1 MAKRRTTPELNLQ
14 KELPQVLSTDFN
26 LFYKPDVAP
35 RDKSVDAFTKSLDAF
50 VSGAGTDLVIGSE
63 IKQKQENE
71 AQAIKDYNENRDKFT
86 KQVETGSI
94 PKEANPY
101 YIEKLQEL
109 HLNKKAED
117 FKIQAYRNYAEAK
130 LNKNTNVGAFD
141 SYYEDQLKNFVAEN
155 QLGTFSPEKLEKGF
169 FSKTSGTRNALA
181 QTHAQ
186 NQLNAVGDEFD
197 ALFKENIQI
206 FLNSDDDIE
215 TMGENISI
223 FVQDAVKNGAGKL
236 SARNLLLDSL
246 KDYLLTTSD
255 FEGASRIIR
264 ELPKNINLSGLGAL
278 GDVKALENDFNEL
291 KEALDK
297 RQVDKDALN
306 IRRQNLLDN
315 KEQDDIYAS
324 LDVYDNF
331 EDYSKSSEY
340 AQLTAK
346 SKRDAENIYAN
357 HFSGYAQRTSDQ
369 SRSDVEQLILESK
382 FTEAR
387 AYLKNNQSQ
396 FSEAEFNKIRS
407 NVLILEATKT
417 DGLLEHDLFKA
428 FQNNINVNVIA
439 VNKGSPTGSAL
450 ISPALG
456 LQFKEEMAKWLANNP
471 LSKFNNDSSER
482 ETKFLEHVAKREKD
496 YMNVINQNK
505 IEVPTAVPQ
514 NQGGSGEQGGKE
526 TFDPNKLKT
535 EPKKSKKE
543 LRNPEI
549 VDKELSIDLSSA
561 VIIPDNLKAS
571 ARRKFIRDNPNALTQ
586 EEFDRIKEKQDA
598 NKQEVGE

>member
-169 FSKTSGTRNALA
+169 FSKTTGTRNSLA

-206 FLNSDDDIE
+206 FLNSDNDIE
-215 TMGENISI
+215 TIGENISI
-223 FVQDAVKNGAGKL
+223 FVQDAVKNGAGKV
-236 SARNLLLDSL
+236 SARNLLLESL
-246 KDYLLTTSD
+246 KDYLATTSD
-255 FEGASRIIR
+255 FEGANRIIR

-278 GDVKALENDFNEL
+278 GDVKALENDFNAL
-291 KEALDK
+291 KEELDEREITLLDRDARRQTALDK
-297 RQVDKDALN
+297 
-306 IRRQNLLDN
+306 
-315 KEQDDIYAS
+315 KEKNDIYDS
-324 LDVYDNF
+324 LEVYDSF
-331 EDYSKSSEY
+331 EDYKNSKEYSS
-340 AQLTAK
+340 LTEPSKKLAK
-346 SKRDAENIYAN
+346 GIYAN
-357 HFSGYAQRTSDQ
+357 HFSGYATKTNEQA
-369 SRSDVEQLILESK
+369 RSEFEKLILESK
-382 FTEAR
+382 YDEAEE
-387 AYLKNNQSQ
+387 YLTNNQSQ
-396 FSEAEFNKIRS
+396 FTEAEFNKNRD
-407 NVLILEATKT
+407 NVLVLDATKS
-417 DGLLEHDLFKA
+417 DGLLEHDLYKA
-428 FQNNINVNVIA
+428 LESDIETNLQR
-439 VNKGSPTGSAL
+439 VNKASPTGSPL
-450 ISPALG
+450 VSPALT
-456 LQFKEEMAKWLANNP
+456 LQFKEEMSRWLTNNP
-471 LSKFNNDSSER
+471 LSKFNGDTSER
-482 ETKFLEHVAKREKD
+482 ETKFLEHVAKRQKD
-496 YMNVINQNK
+496 YKGIILANQ
-505 IEVPTAVPQ
+505 IPVPETQIPKDNQ
-514 NQGGSGEQGGKE
+514 QGGDSSGKE
-526 TFDPNKLKT
+526 VFDPNKLNKGGSDLPPQLQT
-535 EPKKSKKE
+535 GTNKIQNNGKPFTK
-543 LRNPEI
+543 
-549 VDKELSIDLSSA
+549 LSDVQKL
-561 VIIPDNLKAS
+561 
-571 ARRKFIRDNPNALTQ
+571 LTQ
-586 EEFDRIKEKQDA
+586 NLTGKQIKEQYDIDFPINEKSLFLPIKD
-598 NKQEVGE
+598 

>member
-35 RDKSVDAFTKSLDAF
+35 RDKSVDAFTQSLDAF

-71 AQAIKDYNENRDKFT
+71 ALAIKDYNENRDKFT

-109 HLNKKAED
+109 HLNKKAQD

-169 FSKTSGTRNALA
+169 FSKTSGTRNSLA

-206 FLNSDDDIE
+206 YLNSDDDIE
-215 TMGENISI
+215 TIGENISI
-223 FVQDAVKNGAGKL
+223 FVQDAVKNGAGKV
-236 SARNLLLDSL
+236 SARDLLLDSL
-246 KDYLLTTSD
+246 RDYLATTSD
-255 FEGASRIIR
+255 FEGANRIIR

-278 GDVKALENDFNEL
+278 GDVKALENDFNAM
-291 KEALDK
+291 KEALDE
-297 RQVDKDALN
+297 REITLLDRDK
-306 IRRQNLLDN
+306 RRQTALDN
-315 KEQDDIYAS
+315 KEKDSIYDS
-324 LDVYDNF
+324 LEVFDNF
-331 EDYSKSSEY
+331 EDYSKSENYKELTEPSKKL
-340 AQLTAK
+340 AQ
-346 SKRDAENIYAN
+346 SIYAN
-357 HFSGYAQRTSDQ
+357 HFSGYATKTSDQ
-369 SRSDVEQLILESK
+369 ARSDVEQLILESK
-382 FTEAR
+382 FEEAR
-387 AYLKNNQSQ
+387 DFLITNQSQ

-407 NVLILEATKT
+407 NVLVLEATKT

-428 FQNNINVNVIA
+428 LQDNINVNVIA

-482 ETKFLEHVAKREKD
+482 ETKFLEHVAKRQKE

-514 NQGGSGEQGGKE
+514 NQGDEQGGNNNNTE
-526 TFDPNKLKT
+526 TFDPDKLK
-535 EPKKSKKE
+535 PKTKKE
-543 LRNPEI
+543 LRNPEV
-549 VDKELSIDLSSA
+549 VDEELSIDLSSA